1 MIYLSVLSF
10 LAVFLYLQVGLKAI
24 RKDRKSHVFQLF
36 LCLNLSMMIWSFA
49 SGFLYL
55 AQDKYEYALWNKV
68 GAFGWCS
75 FEALVLYFV
84 LILTDNK
91 LVKYWVIKLLVLIP
105 APIFL
110 FMVLFLFGPDIK
122 TSPVIETI
130 FYTGNFIYN
139 FSYLAISMVLLYR
152 WGLRSKNKL
161 RRKQANIIVMSSLI
175 PFSIILFLDNVL
187 PYFGVAQLP
196 SMGQIITVI
205 MLLGVDYAI
214 MNYQFMSISDA
225 VVTNKLF
232 DELTGLT
239 ILINP
244 EGYIIKTNQYIENLL
259 HYSQTEIKGIH
270 ITELIKEQEFCDV
283 IKRSDVLYQQ
293 VSFKEIEVFSS
304 YGIPVPFHLTLVPI
318 RAKGQI
324 LQGHLVIGEDIRIT
338 KWLQEEVIKNRQINE
353 EMVKL
358 NHELRLMNEVL
369 INKSIK
375 DGLTDLFNHQYMNE
389 LLEEKLKSIQI
400 TGEQLCIMMLDIDH
414 FKLVNDTFGHQAGD
428 RVLVK
433 VAELIRENVRS
444 RGYIGRYGGEE
455 FIVVLPDTGLQEA
468 AVIAEEIRRSV
479 QGYDFSLAHRQVT
492 LSIGVVEYSGE
503 ISHVLINKADMLLY
517 QAKSSGRNN
526 VQYQAIAD
534 EEMLTT

>member
-10 LAVFLYLQVGLKAI
+10 LAVFLYLQVGVKAI
-24 RKDRKSHVFQLF
+24 RKDRKSHVFRLF

-49 SGFLYL
+49 NGFLYL

-91 LVKYWVIKLLVLIP
+91 LVKQWLVKILVLIP

-139 FSYLAISMVLLYR
+139 FSYLSISMVLLYQ

-161 RRKQANIIVMSSLI
+161 RKKQVNIIVLSSLI
-175 PFSIILFLDNVL
+175 PFSIILFLENIL

-196 SMGQIITVI
+196 AMGQIITVI
-205 MLLGVDYAI
+205 MLVGVDYAI

-232 DELTGLT
+232 NELTGLT

-259 HYSQTEIKGIH
+259 HYSQTEIKGTH
-270 ITELIKEQEFCDV
+270 ITEIIREQEFCDA
-283 IKRSDVLYQQ
+283 IKRCDVLYQQ
-293 VSFKEIEVFSS
+293 VSLKEVEVFSS
-304 YGIPVPFHLTLVPI
+304 YGISVPFNLTLVPI
-318 RAKGQI
+318 RAKAQI
-324 LQGHLVIGEDIRIT
+324 LQGHLIIGEDIRIT

-369 INKSIK
+369 VNKSIK

-389 LLEEKLKSIQI
+389 LLEEKLKRIQA
-400 TGEQLCIMMLDIDH
+400 TEEKLCIMMLDIDH
-414 FKLVNDTFGHQAGD
+414 FKLVNDTFGHQVGD

-433 VAELIRENVRS
+433 VAELIRENVMS
-444 RGYIGRYGGEE
+444 SGYIGRYGGEE
-455 FIVVLPDTGLQEA
+455 FIVVLPDTGLQKA
-468 AVIAEEIRRSV
+468 AVIAEAIRRSV
-479 QGYDFSLAHRQVT
+479 QEYDFSLEHRRVT
-492 LSIGVVEYSGE
+492 LSIGVVEYNGE

-517 QAKSSGRNN
+517 QAKSSGRNK
-526 VQYQAIAD
+526 VQFNNIAD
-534 EEMLTT
+534 EKMIAK